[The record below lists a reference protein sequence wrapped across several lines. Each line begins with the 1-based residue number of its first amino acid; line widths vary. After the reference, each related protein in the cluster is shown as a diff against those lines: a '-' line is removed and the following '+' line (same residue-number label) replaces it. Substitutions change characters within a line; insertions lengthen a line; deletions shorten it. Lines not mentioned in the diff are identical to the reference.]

1 VEIRLIE
8 LRFPSTNCRA
18 CRQRQIKS
26 HGIFNRNW
34 YYVRTKGDFTVKRSL
49 ICLMTASSLVTV
61 LLYGCV
67 LRPVEKQDQI
77 ILPETGRHS
86 IAVMPFLKG
95 LHDSSVDEAI
105 DRTLDCPL
113 AELCF
118 DTGDV
123 MSGAEENLT
132 RYMQAALEDRLGERM
147 IPLGKTLTIYEAL
160 TKDQAADSPRSLA
173 IRLGKELRAAHIVAG
188 TVWRYR
194 ERTGTARASASPAS
208 VAFVVYIINVADGR
222 RLWKGTHFETQK
234 PLSQSIFEVRTF
246 FKRGARWLTVDE
258 LARYGIDEI
267 VEQLPYGP

>member
-1 VEIRLIE
+1 
-8 LRFPSTNCRA
+8 
-18 CRQRQIKS
+18 
-26 HGIFNRNW
+26 
-34 YYVRTKGDFTVKRSL
+34 VKRTL
-49 ICLMTASSLVTV
+49 VYLMTAGCLIAI

-67 LRPVEKQDQI
+67 LRPVAKQDQI

-95 LHDSSVDEAI
+95 MHESSVDEAI

-118 DTGDV
+118 DTRDV
-123 MSGAEENLT
+123 RRGAEENLT

-147 IPLGKTLTIYEAL
+147 IPLGETLTVYQGLAKEQ
-160 TKDQAADSPRSLA
+160 TADSPRSLA
-173 IRLGKELRAAHIVAG
+173 VRLGRQLRAAHTVAG

-208 VAFVVYIINVADGR
+208 VAFVVYIINVTDGR

-234 PLSQSIFEVRTF
+234 PLSQSIFEARTF
-246 FKRGARWLTVDE
+246 FKRGVRWLTVDE

-267 VEQLPYGP
+267 VEQFPYGP

>member
-1 VEIRLIE
+1 
-8 LRFPSTNCRA
+8 
-18 CRQRQIKS
+18 
-26 HGIFNRNW
+26 
-34 YYVRTKGDFTVKRSL
+34 VKRNLVRLVS
-49 ICLMTASSLVTV
+49 AGFFVTV

-86 IAVMPFLKG
+86 IAVMPFFKG
-95 LHDSSVDEAI
+95 MHESSVDEAI

-118 DTGDV
+118 DTRDV
-123 MSGAEENLT
+123 RRGAGENLT

-147 IPLGKTLTIYEAL
+147 IPLGETLTVYQGLA
-160 TKDQAADSPRSLA
+160 KDQTADSPRSLA
-173 IRLGKELRAAHIVAG
+173 VRLGRELRAAHIVAG

-208 VAFVVYIINVADGR
+208 VAFVVYIINVTDGR

-234 PLSQSIFEVRTF
+234 PLSQSIFEARTF
-246 FKRGARWLTVDE
+246 FKRGVRWLTVDE

-267 VEQLPYGP
+267 VEQFPYGS